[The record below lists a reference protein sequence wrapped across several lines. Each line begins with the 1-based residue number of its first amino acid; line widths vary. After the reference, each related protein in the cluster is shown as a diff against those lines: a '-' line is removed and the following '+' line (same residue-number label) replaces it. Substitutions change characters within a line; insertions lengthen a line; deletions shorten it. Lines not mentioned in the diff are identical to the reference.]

1 MNFEDIAVKNTSNEA
16 DLSNP
21 KNIAKELEKIMKE
34 QNVDLTTAFRSL
46 HK

>member
-1 MNFEDIAVKNTSNEA
+1 MNFEDIATKNEVP

-21 KNIAKELEKIMKE
+21 QSIAKELEKIMKE